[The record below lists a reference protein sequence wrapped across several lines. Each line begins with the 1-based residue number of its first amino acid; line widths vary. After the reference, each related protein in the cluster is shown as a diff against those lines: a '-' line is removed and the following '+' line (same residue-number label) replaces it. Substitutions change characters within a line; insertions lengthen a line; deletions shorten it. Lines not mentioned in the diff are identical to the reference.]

1 MALVNSK
8 NNFQALR
15 GNCSAD
21 SYPAHTNYIS
31 YGAKKQAVL
40 SQGAELPLVFC
51 IDSTENGIGVNSCNM
66 IQENENTPFT
76 HYCINGALLFV
87 YSEEL
92 LSVVF
97 NEVY

>member
-1 MALVNSK
+1 
-8 NNFQALR
+8 
-15 GNCSAD
+15 
-21 SYPAHTNYIS
+21 
-31 YGAKKQAVL
+31 
-40 SQGAELPLVFC
+40 
-51 IDSTENGIGVNSCNM
+51 M